1 MPKLLKKHRLAYAI
15 LFSVLAIFAFF
26 FSRFWPNKMLQRY
39 LAVGIGI
46 FYFFWGL
53 ITHVKST
60 KITSDV
66 VFEYLAMSMLAVLLL
81 ILITL

>member
-1 MPKLLKKHRLAYAI
+1 MPKLLKEHRFAYLI
-15 LFSVLAIFAFF
+15 LFLALVVFAFF

-39 LAVGIGI
+39 LAVAMGI
-46 FYFFWGL
+46 FYFFWGV
-53 ITHVKST
+53 ITHVKSI
-60 KITSDV
+60 KITSEI

>member
-1 MPKLLKKHRLAYAI
+1 MPKLPKKPRLAYLI
-15 LFSVLAIFAFF
+15 LFLALAVFAYF
-26 FSRFWPNKMLQRY
+26 FSRSWPNKMLQRY

-53 ITHVKST
+53 ITHVRSS
-60 KITSDV
+60 KITSDII
-66 VFEYLAMSMLAVLLL
+66 FEYLAISMLAVLLL

>member
-1 MPKLLKKHRLAYAI
+1 MPKLLKKHRLAYLI
-15 LFSVLAIFAFF
+15 LFVVLAV
-26 FSRFWPNKMLQRY
+26 FSYLFTRFWPNKMLQRY
-39 LAVGIGI
+39 LAVGVGI

-53 ITHVKST
+53 ITHVRSS

-66 VFEYLAMSMLAVLLL
+66 IFEYLSMSMLAVLLL

>member
-1 MPKLLKKHRLAYAI
+1 MPKLLKKHRLAYLI
-15 LFSVLAIFAFF
+15 LFLALAIFAYFF
-26 FSRFWPNKMLQRY
+26 TRFWPNKRLQRY
-39 LAVGIGI
+39 LAASIGI

-53 ITHVKST
+53 ITHVRSS
-60 KITSDV
+60 KITSDI

>member
-1 MPKLLKKHRLAYAI
+1 MPKLLKKHRFAYLI
-15 LFSVLAIFAFF
+15 LFLALLSFAFF

-39 LAVGIGI
+39 LAVAMGV
-46 FYFFWGL
+46 FYFFWGV

-60 KITSDV
+60 KITSEI
-66 VFEYLAMSMLAVLLL
+66 VFEYLAISMLAVLLL

>member
-1 MPKLLKKHRLAYAI
+1 
-15 LFSVLAIFAFF
+15 
-26 FSRFWPNKMLQRY
+26 MLQRY
-39 LAVGIGI
+39 LAVGMGT

-60 KITSDV
+60 KITSDI

>member
-1 MPKLLKKHRLAYAI
+1 MPKLLKKHRLAYLI
-15 LFSVLAIFAFF
+15 LFIFLLIFAYF

-39 LAVGIGI
+39 LAVGMGV
-46 FYFFWGL
+46 FYFFWGV

-60 KITSDV
+60 KLTSEII
-66 VFEYLAMSMLAVLLL
+66 FEYLAMSMLAVLLL